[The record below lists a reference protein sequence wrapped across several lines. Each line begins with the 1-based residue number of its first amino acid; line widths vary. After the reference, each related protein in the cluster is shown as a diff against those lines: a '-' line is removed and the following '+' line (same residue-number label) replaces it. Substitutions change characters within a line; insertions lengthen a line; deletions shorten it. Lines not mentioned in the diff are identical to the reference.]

1 AAVHDSQVDLS
12 REGEVVYR
20 DKGYHGTNPK
30 GYSATMKRRARDH
43 PLSIMDKLRNIR
55 ISKKRAPGERQ
66 YAVIR
71 RVFNASHVMVTTV
84 RRVNVKMIFT
94 AFGFNLYQ
102 LCTLKKQG
110 AV

>member
-1 AAVHDSQVDLS
+1 
-12 REGEVVYR
+12 
-20 DKGYHGTNPK
+20 
-30 GYSATMKRRARDH
+30 MKSFIDFALKNH

-110 AV
+110 VV